1 MTKDEANASP
11 KDAALRLALE
21 ALEAIHTQ
29 GDVACVVTPNGE
41 IYIQPAIA
49 DIVVALEAKD
59 EPADNELRRL
69 HDLLG
74 KANALARIRA
84 AEIES
89 LKASLYGHYELEKQY
104 DELKQRLTKTEGQ
117 LGEAVWNY
125 GELKREQLANQQ
137 KTSGSPINSLTE
149 ADKIR
154 NACPRTYNRCGYDAV
169 VKKCVAEGCAGPQN
183 WAVFCGGCGKK
194 WGVPYQHPGKSICAE
209 CEAKLHTTQPQR
221 KPLTDEE
228 IQQIFIAN
236 SVVVDNGNA
245 YMVAGLRTV
254 NIARAIEQAHG
265 IKGEA

>member
-1 MTKDEANASP
+1 MTKDE
-11 KDAALRLALE
+11 ALRLALE

-137 KTSGSPINSLTE
+137 KTSGSPVVSELYCICGAE
-149 ADKIR
+149 WEWH
-154 NACPRTYNRCGYDAV
+154 NRDWEL
-169 VKKCVAEGCAGPQN
+169 VATSPTA
-183 WAVFCGGCGKK
+183 
-194 WGVPYQHPGKSICAE
+194 
-209 CEAKLHTTQPQR
+209 QR
-221 KPLTDEE
+221 QWVGLTDEE
-228 IQQIFIAN
+228 IDTIGATIFKAEFLDDTEVKSN
-236 SVVVDNGNA
+236 RE
-245 YMVAGLRTV
+245 L
-254 NIARAIEQAHG
+254 ARAIEAAHG